1 MRRMALVVA
10 ALLLLAVSLR
20 VPAQQ
25 PAQFSP
31 QDLVGT
37 WTLDSSEPG
46 DGAPARGR
54 GDGVPAAGRGD
65 GAATGRG
72 VRGDGAPATG
82 RGGGGRGANLKGL
95 LIFDAA
101 GHAFEMITRT
111 SMQQP
116 AGAQPPLTDQQ
127 LRFAMSGGF
136 WGSYKV
142 DAQKKTMTF
151 QTEGAFSPN
160 MMGRELSR
168 SFELAGDRLIVTYG
182 GGEHYAPAGTKWTF
196 ERVPTA
202 DNATAPTY
210 RKVIGFWQH
219 VVEKRVNLTT
229 GATLS
234 ETRRAPS
241 IIVYSPSGYV
251 GVHFPSL
258 NRQKFAADAPT
269 DAEARAAFSG
279 YVGYFGALSVY
290 PNMVFHQIL
299 AGISHSGG
307 TTLKRPLE
315 MSGDEVTI
323 KFPVN
328 PNQQG
333 QQTTTWVTLRRLS
346 GEKDMIR

>member
-1 MRRMALVVA
+1 
-10 ALLLLAVSLR
+10 
-20 VPAQQ
+20 
-25 PAQFSP
+25 
-31 QDLVGT
+31 
-37 WTLDSSEPG
+37 
-46 DGAPARGR
+46 
-54 GDGVPAAGRGD
+54 
-65 GAATGRG
+65 
-72 VRGDGAPATG
+72 
-82 RGGGGRGANLKGL
+82 
-95 LIFDAA
+95 
-101 GHAFEMITRT
+101 MITRT
-111 SMQQP
+111 SMPQP

-142 DAQKKTMTF
+142 DALKKTMAF

-168 SFELAGDRLIVTYG
+168 SFEITGDRLTITYG
-182 GGEHYAPAGTKWTF
+182 DGQHYAPAGTKFTF
-196 ERVPTA
+196 ERVPIA
-202 DNATAPTY
+202 DNVLAPTY

-241 IIVYSPSGYV
+241 IIVYTPSGYV

-269 DAEARAAFSG
+269 EAEARGAFSG

-299 AGISHSGG
+299 AGISFSGG

-315 MSGDEVTI
+315 LSASGDDVTI
-323 KFPVN
+323 KFP
-328 PNQQG
+328 PTTNQQG
-333 QQTTTWVTLRRLS
+333 QQTTTLVMLHRLS
-346 GEKDMIR
+346 GEKDMIPARSGGR